1 MTKKKD
7 PLAELKRIDR
17 EMKELGRQI
26 REENRI
32 RAAELC
38 DRQRLGLQGE
48 DAIRHFNDWMM
59 LHGLR
64 HPVVD

>member
-7 PLAELKRIDR
+7 LLTELKRIERD
-17 EMKELGRQI
+17 MKELGRQI

-32 RAAELC
+32 CAVELC

-59 LHGLR
+59 LHGL
-64 HPVVD
+64 HHLVVD

>member
-1 MTKKKD
+1 MSKKKD

-32 RAAELC
+32 CAAELC

-59 LHGLR
+59 LHGLW
-64 HPVVD
+64 HLVVD

>member
-1 MTKKKD
+1 MARPKSKLT
-7 PLAELKRIDR
+7 ELKNLERQV
-17 EMKELGRQI
+17 KELGRQI

-32 RAAELC
+32 CAAELC
-38 DRQRLGLQGE
+38 DRQRLGLRGE

-64 HPVVD
+64 HMVVD